1 MLTLAVLLRRGLLSG
16 TVEEILTKA
25 AARPDRQI
33 QIGTPSDAHQHEPV
47 LLHLTQT
54 ASYGDHNLK
63 AVSSDDIRH
72 AVNEIG
78 FVGGLPNL
86 GAHAP
91 RRGAAQDAN
100 HLKDGRFKSGTSHEV
115 SAALGHSKVSA
126 VKGLTNMY
134 ANGHIENLGRARE
147 SLLPRIT
154 PFTNM
159 AIGAVRDTSATAENL
174 WSVLHLDASTNEV
187 RRRTEVLNEVM
198 SGVSVNTLSSR
209 SRAALLGVMQADEI
223 AELGRG
229 SLFSWNPS
237 RMCNFLAT
245 HNILSAPITL
255 RGRYQSPDM
264 LWQLLNR
271 YHGSSRDDPIF
282 RIYHCTHQGCDQ
294 WSFQGLGAAC
304 TKHKDQ
310 GQKQ

>member
-126 VKGLTNMY
+126 VKGLTNIY
-134 ANGHIENLGRARE
+134 ADGRIETLGRARE

-209 SRAALLGVMQADEI
+209 SRAALLESCRQT
-223 AELGRG
+223 R
-229 SLFSWNPS
+229 SPSWAVAVSFHGIHPE
-237 RMCNFLAT
+237 CVTFLQ
-245 HNILSAPITL
+245 LITYRLL
-255 RGRYQSPDM
+255 RLP
-264 LWQLLNR
+264 
-271 YHGSSRDDPIF
+271 
-282 RIYHCTHQGCDQ
+282 
-294 WSFQGLGAAC
+294 
-304 TKHKDQ
+304 
-310 GQKQ
+310 